1 MKRHTKEIIQF
12 IQQLVQIPSQNSID
26 SEQAIARL
34 VFSKLQSFGF
44 EPKLIGDDIHPS
56 VVCEIKK
63 NPTGKVTWLEAPLD
77 TAPVGDLLHWEHPPF
92 EGKIIENK
100 MYGRGVADAKTAIA
114 IFSYLAKDLSENP
127 KFKGSLFLSF
137 DADEQS
143 GNFLGI
149 HESIKH
155 IPDSIDACI
164 LGYQCYH
171 EIMIG
176 ARGWLR
182 LRLTTKGKA
191 AHTGSRKTGVG
202 INAIHAMAKAVAA
215 LSSLDIGNKKEP
227 FFEFG
232 SSLHVSKIHGGIA
245 VNIVPDRCVTEID
258 IRLVPSQTKEE
269 ILERI
274 QHLLQNLKEKGRLQQ
289 YSVEVLQYN
298 PAFLTDPKE
307 SIINILHGNIRK
319 ITGKNVPFAASG
331 AGSVG
336 NVIHKMNIP
345 IVDAFGCDSGKVH
358 AYNEWLDISTL
369 PNVFEIYKKTL
380 IDFSQS

>member
-1 MKRHTKEIIQF
+1 MKHNAQEIIRF
-12 IQQLVQIPSQNSID
+12 IRQLVRTPSQNSID
-26 SEQAIARL
+26 SEQAISRL

-44 EPKLIGDDIHPS
+44 DPKIIGNDGHPS

-63 NPTGKVTWLEAPLD
+63 NPGGKMIWLEAPLD
-77 TAPVGDLLHWEHPPF
+77 TAPIGDLTHWEHPPC
-92 EGKIIENK
+92 EGKIIENI
-100 MYGRGVADAKTAIA
+100 MYGRGVADAKAAIA
-114 IFSYLAKDLSENP
+114 IFSYLSRDLIKDSQ
-127 KFKGSLFLSF
+127 FKGSIFLSF

-149 HESIKH
+149 KESIQYSPH
-155 IPDSIDACI
+155 QVDACI
-164 LGYQCYH
+164 LGYQCYN

-191 AHTGSRKTGVG
+191 AHTGSRKGTG

-215 LSSLDIGNKKEP
+215 LSSLEIGNKKEP

-245 VNIVPDRCVTEID
+245 VNVVPDRCMADID
-258 IRLVPSQTKEE
+258 IRLVPSQTKED

-274 QHLLQNLKEKGRLQQ
+274 ENLLQNLKKKERLQQ
-289 YSVEVLQYN
+289 YSIEVLQHN

-307 SIINILHGNIRK
+307 MIVHLLHKNIRK
-319 ITGKNVPFAASG
+319 ATGKNVPFTASG

-336 NVIHKMNIP
+336 NILHSMNIP

-358 AYNEWLDISTL
+358 AYNEWLDISTI

-380 IDFSQS
+380 IEFSQA